1 MSEQGPRYAI
11 YFAPEAPSPLWR
23 FGCSVLG
30 IDAETGQD
38 VVFPA
43 PLQNTWPNWPALTN
57 DPRKYGFHA
66 TLMAPFRL
74 RDGIGK
80 AGLIDAI
87 KTFAAHHRRCEIA
100 GLKVAA
106 LGRFVALVPVSD
118 VGPLQALAA
127 QIVDQFEGIRAPLSD
142 ADRTR
147 RLKSSLTRAQTYY
160 LERYGYPYVHDEF
173 RFHMTLTGGL
183 PAGTQPTILA
193 QLKALYA
200 ATVPHGSVLIDGLSL
215 FRQDN
220 PSARFRIIARLPLL

>member
-11 YFAPEAPSPLWR
+11 YFAPEARSPLWR

-30 IDAETGQD
+30 TDAEAGQD
-38 VVFPA
+38 VAFPA
-43 PLQNTWPNWPALTN
+43 TLENTWPNWPALTS

-80 AGLIDAI
+80 ADLIDEVRS
-87 KTFAAHHRRCEIA
+87 FAAHRRSCEIA
-100 GLKVAA
+100 GLKVAS
-106 LGRFVALVPVSD
+106 LGRFVALVPIGD
-118 VGPLQALAA
+118 AGALQALAA

-160 LERYGYPYVHDEF
+160 LDKYGYPYVHDEF

-183 PAGTQPTILA
+183 PAGTQAAILA
-193 QLKALYA
+193 QLEALYA
-200 ATVPHGSVLIDGLSL
+200 ATVPPGSVSIDGLSL

-220 PSARFRIIARLPLL
+220 PSAHFRIIARVPLL